1 MQPLRFEIPH
11 QMWECIWKCPWCLTQ
26 LALAV
31 DDLLSAL
38 PFTSVSDESYL
49 SIEEGQEGLNT
60 DNAIHNGEDG
70 ESHLADLTQHLQS
83 FPAKDL
89 RVAHLNVC
97 SLRNKMDEL
106 RCLQLLCKFDM
117 TAITE
122 THLGKTV
129 PDSALDIKGMN
140 LLRLDRKGRKGGGCA
155 LYFAEHL
162 QATQRKDLH
171 FDSLEGFWLHIKFPS
186 STALF
191 AVMYRPP
198 DADHFFDLVNS
209 LLEKAWLKS
218 SNIFLMGDFNCDFST
233 KGLLSANTS
242 KLPSIFEMFNME
254 NVIQE
259 ATRQKITS
267 SSLIDLIVTT
277 RKDLVSATGV
287 FPLGISDRNLI
298 YATIRLK
305 NKRPPPIIVKTRDY
319 KRMDIRSS
327 RDDIESA
334 PFHIASIFDDPD
346 DNLWVWQYLFNDLCD
361 KLAPWKNVKIRSIS
375 APWMTSDI
383 RLKMNRRYKLFKEA
397 VSTKFPRMP
406 DLHRKKHYQMGNQNT
421 LTGDDN

>member
-1 MQPLRFEIPH
+1 MQPLWLEIPH

-129 PDSALDIKGMN
+129 PDSVLDIKGMK
-140 LLRLDRKGRKGGGCA
+140 LLRVDRKGRKGERAKGRWLC
-155 LYFAEHL
+155 LIFCRTFA
-162 QATQRKDLH
+162 
-171 FDSLEGFWLHIKFPS
+171 S
-186 STALF
+186 
-191 AVMYRPP
+191 
-198 DADHFFDLVNS
+198 NS
-209 LLEKAWLKS
+209 AER
-218 SNIFLMGDFNCDFST
+218 
-233 KGLLSANTS
+233 SA
-242 KLPSIFEMFNME
+242 F
-254 NVIQE
+254 
-259 ATRQKITS
+259 
-267 SSLIDLIVTT
+267 
-277 RKDLVSATGV
+277 
-287 FPLGISDRNLI
+287 
-298 YATIRLK
+298 
-305 NKRPPPIIVKTRDY
+305 
-319 KRMDIRSS
+319 
-327 RDDIESA
+327 
-334 PFHIASIFDDPD
+334 
-346 DNLWVWQYLFNDLCD
+346 
-361 KLAPWKNVKIRSIS
+361 
-375 APWMTSDI
+375 
-383 RLKMNRRYKLFKEA
+383 
-397 VSTKFPRMP
+397 
-406 DLHRKKHYQMGNQNT
+406 
-421 LTGDDN
+421 